1 MDSPMI
7 IRRMLAL
14 SHPLAVS
21 QCNLGLKIPAL
32 VYGLA
37 TLAMAITF
45 PAAAADTLPS
55 SRPSITVDQENP
67 DIWMSVGDRQFAM
80 ILDDSKAARA
90 FAEMLPL
97 TLNMADLNSNEKY
110 ADLQSPLPISV
121 SNVDTINR
129 GDVMLYGS
137 KTLVIFY
144 KTFQTSYSYTRIGRL
159 RDPDELAKVL
169 GRRSVQIEFTRAM
182 PQSL

>member
-1 MDSPMI
+1 
-7 IRRMLAL
+7 
-14 SHPLAVS
+14 
-21 QCNLGLKIPAL
+21 
-32 VYGLA
+32 
-37 TLAMAITF
+37 
-45 PAAAADTLPS
+45 
-55 SRPSITVDQENP
+55 
-67 DIWMSVGDRQFAM
+67 M
-80 ILDDSKAARA
+80 ILDDSEAARA